1 MPKKR
6 TKRSD
11 IFSGDE
17 LATLKCEV
25 HDPNVTTKTKDP
37 RLMKKPPQI
46 LVRGC
51 GYAVAID
58 QRLPPRA
65 DPLPIRCDVRQIM
78 EQRERSR
85 QRRRGAGQIG
95 LVHFRH
101 RGPNVGAARRRRRR
115 RRSSGLCL
123 RLRGGGGGGGE
134 HSHSG
139 EGGEHGAQPLVVAAV
154 AGGFGIEEIAA
165 GEPFAQLRRRRSI
178 IIFQVKIHVD

>member
-1 MPKKR
+1 
-6 TKRSD
+6 
-11 IFSGDE
+11 
-17 LATLKCEV
+17 
-25 HDPNVTTKTKDP
+25 
-37 RLMKKPPQI
+37 MKKPLQI

-115 RRSSGLCL
+115 SSGLCL

-165 GEPFAQLRRRRSI
+165 GEPFAQLRRRRRSIIIII
-178 IIFQVKIHVD
+178 IIFQAKIHVD